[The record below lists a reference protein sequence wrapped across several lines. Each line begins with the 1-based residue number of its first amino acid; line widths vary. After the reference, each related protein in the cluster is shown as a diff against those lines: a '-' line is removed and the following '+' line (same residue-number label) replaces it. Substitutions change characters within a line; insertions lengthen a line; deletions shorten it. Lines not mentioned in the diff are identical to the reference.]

1 MTDTPILSSRRYK
14 KNIANVPRLT
24 VNELDHIE
32 VKSFNYIT
40 DAEDAQMQYGVIA
53 EDIAN
58 INPNL
63 VQYDEQG
70 QPKTVYYH
78 LLVPLLLAYVQNLK
92 KEIETLKQ
100 NTPGTTK
107 SIYDILR

>member
-1 MTDTPILSSRRYK
+1 MFNIRIADKFITATLVSHKTTAMTDTPILSSRRYK
-14 KNIANVPRLT
+14 KNIANVSRLT

-78 LLVPLLLAYVQNLK
+78 R
-92 KEIETLKQ
+92 I
-100 NTPGTTK
+100 
-107 SIYDILR
+107 